1 MSIMDQIQKPDDR
14 AVAVTVLGDAGTG
27 KTSLAATF
35 PSPVFIRAEDG
46 MQAIPHDQRP
56 DALPI
61 VNSVDDLWAQ
71 LHGLVSEEHSYR
83 TVVIDSVTAL
93 ERMFSQH
100 IVDSDP
106 KKPKSIN
113 QAMGGYGAGL
123 MAVGSLHQRV
133 RKAAGLL
140 IQRGINVVFIAHAD
154 TETIEL
160 PDQDPYTRYSLRLHR
175 RSVAPYTDDVDAV
188 GFIKLQTFTHGDGE
202 RKKAVSTGERVLVC
216 YATASCISKN
226 RFGIADDL
234 PVPYG
239 VNPLVDFIPYLRGA
253 NEGLQ
258 QMQGE
263 SSS

>member
-1 MSIMDQIQKPDDR
+1 MSILDQIKKPDDR
-14 AVAVTVLGDAGTG
+14 AVAVTILGDAGTG

-35 PSPVFIRAEDG
+35 PKPVFIRAEDG
-46 MQAIPHDQRP
+46 MQAIPHEQRP
-56 DALPI
+56 DALPVI
-61 VNSVDDLWAQ
+61 TSADDVWQQ
-71 LHGLVSEEHSYR
+71 LHGLVSEDHDYK
-83 TVVIDSVTAL
+83 TVVIDSVTEL
-93 ERMFSQH
+93 ERLFIQH

-113 QAMGGYGAGL
+113 QAMGGYGAGV
-123 MAVGSLHQRV
+123 MAVGAMHQRV

-175 RSVAPYTDDVDAV
+175 RSVAPYTDAVDAV

-202 RKKAVSTGERVLVC
+202 RKKAISDGSRVLVC

-226 RFGIADDL
+226 RFGITDDL
-234 PVPYG
+234 DVPVG
-239 VNPLVDFIPYLRGA
+239 TNPLAPYVTS
-253 NEGLQ
+253 LQ
-258 QMQGE
+258 E
-263 SSS
+263 